1 MEMLKIRVIPILT
14 FNGFSLVKTKQF
26 NLPRTIGN
34 PIQAARVYNS
44 RNVDELVFIDIEATS
59 QKRKINHVLVK
70 KIIDECFMP
79 ITIGGGI
86 NSQEDIRDLLNIGA
100 DKVLIKTKAIEDVK
114 FIKDSVNYFGGQCIS
129 IALDVVKKESGN
141 YCLYHPKLK
150 YDLNEF
156 ISNMNDCNVGEFV
169 LNSVNEDGMMNG
181 YDIELIEY
189 ISDKVDTPIIVAGG
203 AGDLSHFKKLFKSGY
218 SNAVAASSI
227 FHFTQFTPQDVK
239 MVLKEINIPVR
250 I

>member
-26 NLPRTIGN
+26 TLPRTIGN

-59 QKRKINHVLVK
+59 QKRKINYTLVK

-86 NSQEDIRDLLNIGA
+86 NSHQDIRDLLNIGA
-100 DKVLIKTKAIEDVK
+100 DKVLIKTKAIEDVN

-129 IALDVVKKESGN
+129 IALDVVRNENGK
-141 YCLYHPKLK
+141 YLLHHPKLEH
-150 YDLNEF
+150 DLLEF
-156 ISNMNDCNVGEFV
+156 ISKMNNCNVGEFV
-169 LNSVNEDGMMNG
+169 LNSVNQDGMMNG
-181 YDIELIEY
+181 YDTELLDY
-189 ISDKVDTPIIVAGG
+189 ILDKIDTPIIVAGG
-203 AGDLSHFKKLFKSGY
+203 AGDLSHFKTLFKSGY

-239 MVLKEINIPVR
+239 LALKEINIPVR